1 MEELS
6 VVIKQKNGVIDFSNF
21 DELKKQLSG
30 YLEEY
35 KTMSFTEERKA
46 EAKSTMVDL
55 RKLKKAVNDRKIEV
69 KKQYLQPYDE
79 FEVKTKELLTLIDEP
94 ILLIDSQV
102 QAFEKKRIA
111 ERKQLIQEL
120 YVEKSGDLAKYATL
134 SSVYSDKWENSS
146 TSKKKIEEELE
157 QAFLGVRM
165 DVESLKLMRVNPDIV
180 QYALEQYKKGNT
192 AVESMRKAN
201 EFAELAE
208 RREKAEAERK
218 EREAKEKEARIRKEE
233 ETVAVAKAVT
243 KAVAEVQKPEMP
255 FHLEMETGF
264 DLPFVTPSTKTVNY
278 RMVATESEIA
288 DLEMYMNSVGI
299 GFERI
304 G

>member
-21 DELKKQLSG
+21 EELKKQLSG

-35 KTMSFTEERKA
+35 KSMSFTEERKA
-46 EAKSTMVDL
+46 EAKSAMVDL

-69 KKQYLQPYDE
+69 KKQCMQPYDE

-111 ERKQLIQEL
+111 ERKQIIQEI
-120 YVEKSGDLAKYATL
+120 YVEKSGDLAEYATL

-165 DVESLKLMRVNPDIV
+165 DVESLKLMRVNQDIV

-192 AVESMRKAN
+192 AVESMKKAN
-201 EFAELAE
+201 EFAELTE
-208 RREKAEAERK
+208 RMEKAEAERK
-218 EREAKEKEARIRKEE
+218 EREAKEMEARIRKEE
-233 ETVAVAKAVT
+233 EAVAVAKAV
-243 KAVAEVQKPEMP
+243 AEVQEPEKP

-264 DLPFVTPSTKTVNY
+264 DLPFVTPSTKAVKY
-278 RMVATESEIA
+278 RMVATESEIS